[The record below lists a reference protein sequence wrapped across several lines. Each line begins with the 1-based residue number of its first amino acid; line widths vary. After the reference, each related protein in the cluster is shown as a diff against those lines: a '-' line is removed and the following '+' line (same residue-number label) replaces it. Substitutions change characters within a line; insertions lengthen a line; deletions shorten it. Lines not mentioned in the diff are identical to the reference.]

1 MLGIR
6 RERVWVWS
14 GLEIAPRDRIANG
27 AGTLPI
33 DAKMLPH
40 YQTGNHGNNTGN
52 RGYPRCDIF
61 SAEHLIIRLMR
72 RFTQQRRKRNHLR
85 YIAMGKKSQA
95 VQAVQAA
102 RRSADL
108 TPADLQDLAANPQL
122 RAGSVLGRLEWH
134 NYVSGRVTR
143 WAVLRGTR
151 INNYVLRAP
160 DGRVTRAH
168 GWAWL
173 LGKLRHVLLIR

>member
-1 MLGIR
+1 
-6 RERVWVWS
+6 
-14 GLEIAPRDRIANG
+14 
-27 AGTLPI
+27 
-33 DAKMLPH
+33 
-40 YQTGNHGNNTGN
+40 
-52 RGYPRCDIF
+52 
-61 SAEHLIIRLMR
+61 MR
-72 RFTQQRRKRNHLR
+72 RFEKKRRARNHLR
-85 YIAMGKKSQA
+85 YSAMGKKS
-95 VQAVQAA
+95 QAVQAA